1 MNTIPISQENKL
13 SLTTLQRR
21 DIFILSVAI
30 QPMASDFVGC
40 HLHLCKTIFE
50 TKLEEKTLF
59 CVLPFCSGLVMVN
72 FAPFPLSLQICI
84 YVVSNYSL
92 SLCSSGQSNPTFYL
106 QKDGR
111 AYVLRK
117 KPHGPL
123 LPRAH
128 KVGNTPQQAPNT
140 LYCRW
145 TKFLY
150 KVMQPFSV
158 EGV

>member
-1 MNTIPISQENKL
+1 ML
-13 SLTTLQRR
+13 G
-21 DIFILSVAI
+21 VAI
-30 QPMASDFVGC
+30 QPLAPNFVGD

-50 TKLEEKTLF
+50 TKLEGKTLF
-59 CVLPFCSGLVMVN
+59 YVLPFCSGLVTVN
-72 FAPFPLSLQICI
+72 FA
-84 YVVSNYSL
+84 L

-106 QKDGR
+106 QKGGR

-123 LPRAH
+123 LPKAH
-128 KVGNTPQQAPNT
+128 KVGNTAQQAPNT

-145 TKFLY
+145 TKFFLY
-150 KVMQPFSV
+150 KLMQPISV